1 MDFPSLGVKYTPLEL
16 RNSNDLTSQSIFG
29 GPPMASGPGAFA
41 QQTQQNKFQPVYGS
55 ASSVPFD

>member
-29 GPPMASGPGAFA
+29 GPPMNSGGAGAFA

-55 ASSVPFD
+55 ASVPFD